1 MVTSRAP
8 GNISKGLRLTV
19 MIATAYG
26 ESRAGGFATPFV
38 SCRFP
43 FTTITFQVRRR
54 RLQAVSEDAR
64 GPSPVLLTA
73 PAQSSLPALSP
84 PFPLP
89 RDCPVSHRLGG
100 EKGPARLVFHGAGD
114 RAPHP
119 RGWAPLISRCYS
131 ETTQGP
137 KRLHVKSPSTVRT
150 CVCTCV
156 HMYVHVCARV
166 HVCMCACVC
175 RCASVTVGGCV
186 HTCVYAC
193 VHL

>member
-1 MVTSRAP
+1 
-8 GNISKGLRLTV
+8 

-26 ESRAGGFATPFV
+26 ESRAGSFATPFV

-43 FTTITFQVRRR
+43 FTTITFQVRRC

-84 PFPLP
+84 PSPLP

-100 EKGPARLVFHGAGD
+100 EKGPARPVFHGAGD

-137 KRLHVKSPSTVRT
+137 KRLHVKSPSTVCT

-166 HVCMCACVC
+166 HACMCACVC